1 MAPKLTFKLS
11 LRELIFAFFIVLL
24 PFSLFAEYHTNWN
37 EIAYCDEILCII
49 CIIYTLYFSFKKGIK
64 GNDLTL
70 LILLIVCSLI
80 TFVGNFV
87 NKLITAPLPIIV
99 DFICLV
105 KIFIVF
111 IVYKQVAEHDTKKR
125 IINYLAPISKLL
137 IWSGSICGLIS
148 MFFDIGMTGEKRY
161 GIPQYNFIFV
171 SGSRYGYIIACCLL
185 ILMFTDIS
193 KTKLNIYK
201 ILTVFN
207 LIIITKGVVLI
218 ILVSYLT
225 LSLIWKNKKETK
237 FTPANVTFLSLV
249 ILISSFFQINKYI
262 RDRESPRMA
271 LLRYGF
277 KTANKYLPFGS
288 GFATY
293 GSDMAARYYSVLYK
307 QYGFTNRYGLNQ
319 TYGAFLNDCY
329 LGMVFG
335 EFGYIGAIIFF
346 IMVGF
351 VFVPIN
357 KITISKGIKILS
369 LSIFIALIISA
380 IGTAIIK
387 SSIGV
392 FVMCVLG
399 MVCGYDTAFKK
410 AENSAKKSIEEA

>member
-125 IINYLAPISKLL
+125 IINYLAPISKLS